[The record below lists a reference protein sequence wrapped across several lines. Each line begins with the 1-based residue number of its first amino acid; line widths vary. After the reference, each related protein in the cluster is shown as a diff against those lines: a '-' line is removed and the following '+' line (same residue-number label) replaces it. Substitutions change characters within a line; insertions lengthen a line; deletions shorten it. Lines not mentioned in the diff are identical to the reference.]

1 MASSVRSIN
10 HNVGLLQLRSKI
22 LHLQKEG
29 RSAVRGGEMNFPD
42 LFPLHDEK
50 YQEPLSTGPP
60 ASRARARARLQSNEC
75 PGGREV
81 SSKIVNFRC
90 TVDFMPPSGKFFE

>member
-1 MASSVRSIN
+1 M
-10 HNVGLLQLRSKI
+10 GD
-22 LHLQKEG
+22 HLQNEG
-29 RSAVRGGEMNFPD
+29 RWAVRGGEMNFPA

-60 ASRARARARLQSNEC
+60 ASQAKARARLQSNEC

-90 TVDFMPPSGKFFE
+90 TVDFSPPSGKIFE